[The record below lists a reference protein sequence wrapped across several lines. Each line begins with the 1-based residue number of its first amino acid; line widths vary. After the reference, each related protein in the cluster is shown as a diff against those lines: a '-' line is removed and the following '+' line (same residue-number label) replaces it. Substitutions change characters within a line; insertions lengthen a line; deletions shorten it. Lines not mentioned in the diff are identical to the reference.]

1 MAVPSVQ
8 EIAQGSVAQLVE
20 RSTENREVTGSTPVG
35 ATVPFPGFYWER
47 DFFLATFAR
56 AEKSVLTT
64 IRLDLNRSLS
74 WRWGFSRRL
83 DYIPFSNLSSCRRA
97 ASAHRGQRGRMHLVL
112 TDARLQP

>member
-47 DFFLATFAR
+47 DFYLPWRGLTHR
-56 AEKSVLTT
+56 VL
-64 IRLDLNRSLS
+64 D
-74 WRWGFSRRL
+74 
-83 DYIPFSNLSSCRRA
+83 A
-97 ASAHRGQRGRMHLVL
+97 AF
-112 TDARLQP
+112 

>member
-47 DFFLATFAR
+47 DFFLPVFG
-56 AEKSVLTT
+56 
-64 IRLDLNRSLS
+64 RLFDSQV
-74 WRWGFSRRL
+74 RRL
-83 DYIPFSNLSSCRRA
+83 PTVCPLLCL
-97 ASAHRGQRGRMHLVL
+97 GLL
-112 TDARLQP
+112 W